1 MTYRVTIELEFEEH
15 PTDADVYNY
24 LQDLMDSDTLVYTEE
39 VLEPFEIPMDDPAR
53 PTLKRYV

>member
-1 MTYRVTIELEFEEH
+1 MIYRVTIELEFGEH
-15 PTDADVYNY
+15 PTDEDVYNY
-24 LQDLMDSDTLVYTEE
+24 LTDLMDSNTLVYTEE

>member
-1 MTYRVTIELEFEEH
+1 MTYRVTIELEFGEQ

-24 LQDLMDSDTLVYTEE
+24 LTDLMDSNTLVYTEE
-39 VLEPFEIPMDDPAR
+39 VLEPFEIPMYDPAR